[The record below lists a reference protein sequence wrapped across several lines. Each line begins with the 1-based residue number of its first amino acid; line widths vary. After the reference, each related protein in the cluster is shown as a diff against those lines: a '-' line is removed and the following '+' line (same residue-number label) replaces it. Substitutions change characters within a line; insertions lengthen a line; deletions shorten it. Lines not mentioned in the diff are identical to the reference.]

1 MAQWEVRNKLGDDF
15 PARVIEA
22 DSVTLDDKKTA
33 AMFWNDSQATV
44 EAIVSLTPSMTIT
57 KKK

>member
-1 MAQWEVRNKLGDDF
+1 MANWEVRNKIGDDY

-22 DSVTLDDKKTA
+22 DSITLDENKTA

-44 EAIVSLTPSMTIT
+44 EAIVVLTPSMTIT
-57 KKK
+57 KRK